1 MRKMIIDEYYK
12 ENQRG
17 ISLNDARK
25 EWSKYYDVLKTSFEN
40 YRDFV
45 DWLMRLHEIACY
57 MDQCVSTS
65 GYERSVSKEECK
77 ETQAL
82 WIDRVELLRDILT
95 VLPRDNDTS
104 ELELE
109 GQAPSLEE
117 ALERR
122 RKKYEEDKKEFKK
135 IEKDA
140 EELYKKRSEYKDVL
154 TLKLLI
160 ETIKKWNNKKIP
172 IYFFFSKEGD
182 AFTVEIRF
190 KTLLSVRRLV
200 GARSI
205 VEFSLFDISRA
216 DNPEE
221 YLNKKIEKG
230 LRELK
235 REANAY
241 GYTDEE
247 LGLSYLDKEAD

>member
-1 MRKMIIDEYYK
+1 MRKIIIDEYYK

-25 EWSKYYDVLKTSFEN
+25 EWSKYYDVLKTPFEN

-140 EELYKKRSEYKDVL
+140 EELYKKRSEYKDIL
-154 TLKLLI
+154 ALKLLI
-160 ETIKKWNNKKIP
+160 ETIKNGTTKKYLSI
-172 IYFFFSKEGD
+172 FSSAKK
-182 AFTVEIRF
+182 AMP
-190 KTLLSVRRLV
+190 LL
-200 GARSI
+200 
-205 VEFSLFDISRA
+205 
-216 DNPEE
+216 
-221 YLNKKIEKG
+221 
-230 LRELK
+230 LR
-235 REANAY
+235 
-241 GYTDEE
+241 
-247 LGLSYLDKEAD
+247 